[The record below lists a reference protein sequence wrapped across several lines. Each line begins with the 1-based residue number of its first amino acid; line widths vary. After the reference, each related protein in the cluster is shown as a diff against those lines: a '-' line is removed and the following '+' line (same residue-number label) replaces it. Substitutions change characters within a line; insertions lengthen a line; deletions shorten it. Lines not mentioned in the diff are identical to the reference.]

1 MRRRSLL
8 KYVVPLLLVLAPSVA
23 LAQGIEADRQRLRT
37 AQDDIRALRSQYA
50 EAYNAK
56 DAAALAALY
65 TADGIMVNS
74 KGEMVA
80 GAEEIASTMAADA
93 PNWPHAVIASDT
105 VRVYGSTA
113 VDVGRFTTHPA
124 GGGEKVERYVAVLR
138 RGMDGWRL
146 SHAVLVPTGGGE

>member
-8 KYVVPLLLVLAPSVA
+8 KCVIPMLLVLAPSVA

-37 AQDDIRALRSQYA
+37 AQDDIRTLRSQYA

-56 DAAALAALY
+56 DAAAVAALY
-65 TADGIMVNS
+65 TSDGIMVNS
-74 KGEMVA
+74 SGEMVA
-80 GAEEIASTMAADA
+80 GAEEIASSMASAA
-93 PNWPHAVIASDT
+93 PSWPHVVISSDT

-124 GGGEKVERYVAVLR
+124 SGGEKVERYVAVLR
-138 RGMDGWRL
+138 RGMDGWRV
-146 SHAVLVPTGGGE
+146 SHAVLVPATGGK